1 MSQEQPRRPQAA
13 EQEPLKYGDV
23 FQVSGELAS
32 KPVAPEDATMM
43 QSAETTVF
51 GQTQKGVTAAVM
63 HSAAA
68 CNQRAGIVDH
78 RDVTDIA
85 GQEGVAVTETDLPG
99 TRIIT
104 ESVAGQVVGQYVQ
117 STPLVQMATS
127 REVQSVITIG
137 DALEASA
144 QTAGDKPVDHGD
156 AAAIQAA
163 ECRATG
169 SNIITPGG
177 IAATAQSAAAY
188 NDGLIGDKGK
198 IKLKDVL
205 TVCNKK

>member
-1 MSQEQPRRPQAA
+1 MAA
-13 EQEPLKYGDV
+13 
-23 FQVSGELAS
+23 
-32 KPVAPEDATMM
+32 
-43 QSAETTVF
+43 
-51 GQTQKGVTAAVM
+51 
-63 HSAAA
+63 
-68 CNQRAGIVDH
+68 
-78 RDVTDIA
+78 
-85 GQEGVAVTETDLPG
+85 
-99 TRIIT
+99 
-104 ESVAGQVVGQYVQ
+104 
-117 STPLVQMATS
+117 S

-144 QTAGDKPVDHGD
+144 QTAGDKPVDHSD

-205 TVCNKK
+205 TVCNMK